1 VNTQGSGADHHG
13 DGPTELWLHG
23 TLYRVDCPPPQQL
36 GEWNLQLLDPDAA
49 LGVAQHVRDCDPCQR
64 ELDVWRVF
72 ARQTVGARQSV
83 AETVR
88 RVVAQLVPP
97 VTGPALS
104 RLRGSSS
111 APSVQ
116 VYEVDEVTIT
126 VGHGQAPND
135 IIGLVLATEHAPED
149 LVGQPVRLL
158 TTDGQTRVTALDDI
172 GNFNFDRVSPGQA
185 TIEIE
190 LPTATIVIEGL
201 RVG

>member
-1 VNTQGSGADHHG
+1 MQGSGADHHG
-13 DGPTELWLHG
+13 DGPTELWLHR

-49 LGVAQHVRDCDPCQR
+49 LGVAQHVRDCDMCQQ
-64 ELDVWRVF
+64 ELDLWRAY
-72 ARQTVGARQSV
+72 ARQPIGPAPGVV
-83 AETVR
+83 ETVR
-88 RVVAQLVPP
+88 RVLAQLVPP
-97 VTGPALS
+97 IAAPAPG

-126 VGHGQAPND
+126 VGHGQTPND

-158 TTDGQTRVTALDDI
+158 TADGRTQVTALDDI
-172 GNFNFDRVSPGQA
+172 GNFNFDHVAPGQA
-185 TIEIE
+185 TLEVE
-190 LPTATIVIEGL
+190 LPTATIVIEEL